1 MDFFIK
7 NQIQILNGE
16 VTNRPEPLPF
26 GNRGNRA
33 VFFGIFNHGCD
44 SPSVYLLALGKG
56 ANSLI
61 CATKMRE
68 ECLRE
73 FEKEM
78 QT

>member
-1 MDFFIK
+1 MGKLPTDR
-7 NQIQILNGE
+7 NRCRS
-16 VTNRPEPLPF
+16 VT
-26 GNRGNRA
+26 A
-33 VFFGIFNHGCD
+33 VIERFFFGIFNHGCD